1 MTLNAVV
8 VSVLNDIQSYINDG
22 EYKEAL
28 ELFNTRIKGKDS
40 EKEVLEELSKNHDI
54 SFLKDEKKISQTKK
68 QAPKEVKFKTTTIRL
83 STDELEFLRSVG
95 EEEGMALVKQIE
107 ISKDRSETAQATIKR
122 LLLELDL
129 LN

>member
-1 MTLNAVV
+1 MDLNTQSLLYAICREYAKKIDKA
-8 VSVLNDIQSYINDG
+8 SAFIWLHYKMFPDGCDIKMINK
-22 EYKEAL
+22 YFEAL
-28 ELFNTRIKGKDS
+28 NYWLVPLIYDG
-40 EKEVLEELSKNHDI
+40 VL
-54 SFLKDEKKISQTKK
+54 LKWLQ
-68 QAPKEVKFKTTTIRL
+68 Q
-83 STDELEFLRSVG
+83 VG

>member
-1 MTLNAVV
+1 MEECISHNELLFDN
-8 VSVLNDIQSYINDG
+8 NRFCFNIEDFINSIRSIKDDF
-22 EYKEAL
+22 EAL
-28 ELFNTRIKGKDS
+28 NYWLVPLIYDG
-40 EKEVLEELSKNHDI
+40 VL
-54 SFLKDEKKISQTKK
+54 LKWLQ
-68 QAPKEVKFKTTTIRL
+68 Q
-83 STDELEFLRSVG
+83 VG

>member
-1 MTLNAVV
+1 MAVPLIYDG
-8 VSVLNDIQSYINDG
+8 VL
-22 EYKEAL
+22 
-28 ELFNTRIKGKDS
+28 
-40 EKEVLEELSKNHDI
+40 
-54 SFLKDEKKISQTKK
+54 LKWLQ
-68 QAPKEVKFKTTTIRL
+68 Q
-83 STDELEFLRSVG
+83 VG

>member
-1 MTLNAVV
+1 MEECISHNELLFVN
-8 VSVLNDIQSYINDG
+8 NRFCFNIEDFINSIRSIKDDF
-22 EYKEAL
+22 EAL
-28 ELFNTRIKGKDS
+28 NYWFVPLIYDG
-40 EKEVLEELSKNHDI
+40 VL
-54 SFLKDEKKISQTKK
+54 LKWLQ
-68 QAPKEVKFKTTTIRL
+68 Q
-83 STDELEFLRSVG
+83 VG

>member
-1 MTLNAVV
+1 MEECISHNELLFVN
-8 VSVLNDIQSYINDG
+8 NRFCFNIEDFINSIRSIKDDF
-22 EYKEAL
+22 EAL
-28 ELFNTRIKGKDS
+28 NYWLVPLIYDG
-40 EKEVLEELSKNHDI
+40 VL
-54 SFLKDEKKISQTKK
+54 LKWFQ
-68 QAPKEVKFKTTTIRL
+68 Q
-83 STDELEFLRSVG
+83 VG

>member
-1 MTLNAVV
+1 MEECISHNELLFVNHRFCF
-8 VSVLNDIQSYINDG
+8 NIEDFINSIRSIKDDF
-22 EYKEAL
+22 EAL
-28 ELFNTRIKGKDS
+28 NYWLVPLIYDG
-40 EKEVLEELSKNHDI
+40 VL
-54 SFLKDEKKISQTKK
+54 LKWLQ
-68 QAPKEVKFKTTTIRL
+68 Q
-83 STDELEFLRSVG
+83 VG

>member
-1 MTLNAVV
+1 MEECISHNELLFVN
-8 VSVLNDIQSYINDG
+8 NRFCFNIEDFINSIRSIKDDF
-22 EYKEAL
+22 EAL
-28 ELFNTRIKGKDS
+28 NYWLVPLIYDG
-40 EKEVLEELSKNHDI
+40 VL
-54 SFLKDEKKISQTKK
+54 LKWLQ
-68 QAPKEVKFKTTTIRL
+68 Q
-83 STDELEFLRSVG
+83 VG

>member
-1 MTLNAVV
+1 MEEFISHNELLFVN
-8 VSVLNDIQSYINDG
+8 NRFCFNIEDFINSIRSIKDDF
-22 EYKEAL
+22 EAL
-28 ELFNTRIKGKDS
+28 NYWLVPLIYDG
-40 EKEVLEELSKNHDI
+40 VL
-54 SFLKDEKKISQTKK
+54 LKWLQ
-68 QAPKEVKFKTTTIRL
+68 Q
-83 STDELEFLRSVG
+83 VG

>member
-1 MTLNAVV
+1 MIIGN
-8 VSVLNDIQSYINDG
+8 NRFCFNIEDFINSIRSIKDDF
-22 EYKEAL
+22 EAL
-28 ELFNTRIKGKDS
+28 NYWLVPLIYDG
-40 EKEVLEELSKNHDI
+40 VL
-54 SFLKDEKKISQTKK
+54 LKWLQ
-68 QAPKEVKFKTTTIRL
+68 Q
-83 STDELEFLRSVG
+83 VG

>member
-1 MTLNAVV
+1 MEECISHNELLFVN
-8 VSVLNDIQSYINDG
+8 NRFCFNIEDFINSIRSIKDDF
-22 EYKEAL
+22 EAL
-28 ELFNTRIKGKDS
+28 NYWLVPLIYDG
-40 EKEVLEELSKNHDI
+40 VI
-54 SFLKDEKKISQTKK
+54 LKWLQ
-68 QAPKEVKFKTTTIRL
+68 Q
-83 STDELEFLRSVG
+83 VG

>member
-1 MTLNAVV
+1 MEECISHNELLFVNNRFCFNIEDFIN
-8 VSVLNDIQSYINDG
+8 SIRIIKDDI
-22 EYKEAL
+22 EAL
-28 ELFNTRIKGKDS
+28 NYWLVPLIYDG
-40 EKEVLEELSKNHDI
+40 VL
-54 SFLKDEKKISQTKK
+54 LKWLQ
-68 QAPKEVKFKTTTIRL
+68 Q
-83 STDELEFLRSVG
+83 VG

>member
-1 MTLNAVV
+1 MEECISHNEL
-8 VSVLNDIQSYINDG
+8 LFINNRFCFNIEDFINSIRSI
-22 EYKEAL
+22 KDDFEAL
-28 ELFNTRIKGKDS
+28 NYWLVPLIYDG
-40 EKEVLEELSKNHDI
+40 VL
-54 SFLKDEKKISQTKK
+54 LKWLQ
-68 QAPKEVKFKTTTIRL
+68 Q
-83 STDELEFLRSVG
+83 VG

>member
-1 MTLNAVV
+1 MCIRDRLFVN
-8 VSVLNDIQSYINDG
+8 NRFCFNIEDFINSIRSIKDDF
-22 EYKEAL
+22 EAL
-28 ELFNTRIKGKDS
+28 NYWLVPLIYDG
-40 EKEVLEELSKNHDI
+40 VL
-54 SFLKDEKKISQTKK
+54 LKWLQ
-68 QAPKEVKFKTTTIRL
+68 Q
-83 STDELEFLRSVG
+83 VG

>member
-1 MTLNAVV
+1 MEECISQNELLFVN
-8 VSVLNDIQSYINDG
+8 NRFCFNIEDFINSIRSIKDDF
-22 EYKEAL
+22 EAL
-28 ELFNTRIKGKDS
+28 NYWLVPLIYDG
-40 EKEVLEELSKNHDI
+40 VL
-54 SFLKDEKKISQTKK
+54 LKWLQ
-68 QAPKEVKFKTTTIRL
+68 Q
-83 STDELEFLRSVG
+83 VG

>member
-1 MTLNAVV
+1 MEECISHNELLFVTNRFCF
-8 VSVLNDIQSYINDG
+8 NIEDFINSIRSIKDDF
-22 EYKEAL
+22 EAL
-28 ELFNTRIKGKDS
+28 NYWLVPLIYDG
-40 EKEVLEELSKNHDI
+40 VL
-54 SFLKDEKKISQTKK
+54 LKWLQ
-68 QAPKEVKFKTTTIRL
+68 Q
-83 STDELEFLRSVG
+83 VG

>member
-1 MTLNAVV
+1 MKKNDEFSRKSTPFLKSACLALCL
-8 VSVLNDIQSYINDG
+8 VSFGGTAAYAESSYATHTMLTVQMNGKSIKDDF
-22 EYKEAL
+22 EAL
-28 ELFNTRIKGKDS
+28 NYWLVPLIYDG
-40 EKEVLEELSKNHDI
+40 VL
-54 SFLKDEKKISQTKK
+54 LKWLQ
-68 QAPKEVKFKTTTIRL
+68 Q
-83 STDELEFLRSVG
+83 VG

>member
-1 MTLNAVV
+1 MEECISHNELLFVN
-8 VSVLNDIQSYINDG
+8 NRFCFNIEDFINSIRIIKDDF
-22 EYKEAL
+22 EAL
-28 ELFNTRIKGKDS
+28 NYWLVPLIYDG
-40 EKEVLEELSKNHDI
+40 VL
-54 SFLKDEKKISQTKK
+54 LKWLQ
-68 QAPKEVKFKTTTIRL
+68 Q
-83 STDELEFLRSVG
+83 VG